1 MRSRSLFGFDIALL
15 LSTLVL
21 MAIGVLF
28 IYSSGVTST
37 GIALSNE
44 YIKQIIWVVVGLVI
58 LLVFVL
64 TNYYRIGEYSLYVYL
79 AILGLLILTLIFGKV
94 VNGARSWI
102 PIFAFGFQPSEFA
115 KVATILYLAHFF
127 ERNRAGSNDI
137 KRFAIAFLIVLVPMI
152 LILLQP
158 DMGTALVFI
167 PIYLIM
173 SYVAGIRQRYVMFSL
188 LTGVL
193 LIFLGLLPAWEEY
206 IAETENVVVSIIT
219 SSRYSVYVLAVLA
232 VISGLSFAG
241 YLLWRRRYFYWLIY
255 TFSIILGSYG
265 GSFALRAFLKD
276 YQIKRLIVFLKPGID
291 PQGAGWNVIQSVTAV
306 GSGGFFGKGWLNGTQ
321 SHYRYLPQQSTDFI
335 FSIIAEE
342 WGFIGSFFVFV
353 LFMIIVF
360 RGLTIV
366 MSARDEYASYVASGV
381 VGMIAFHI
389 FINIGMAMGI
399 MPITGIPL
407 FFLSYGGSSLWTAL
421 IGIGLL
427 LSIHIRRYRY

>member
-1 MRSRSLFGFDIALL
+1 M

-21 MAIGVLF
+21 MVIGVLF
-28 IYSSGVTST
+28 IYSSGVTSS
-37 GIALSNE
+37 GVALSNE
-44 YIKQIIWVVVGLVI
+44 YLKQIIWVALGLAIMVA
-58 LLVFVL
+58 FVL
-64 TNYYRIGEYSLYVYL
+64 TNYYRIGEFSIYIYL
-79 AILGLLILTLIFGKV
+79 AFLCLLVFTLFFGKV

-115 KVATILYLAHFF
+115 KVATILYLAHYF
-127 ERNRAGSNDI
+127 EGIRPGTNDI
-137 KRFAIAFLIVLVPMI
+137 QRFSVAFFIVLVPMI

-167 PIYLIM
+167 PIFLIM
-173 SYVAGIRQRYVMFSL
+173 SYIAGIKSRYVAFSFL
-188 LTGVL
+188 AGAL
-193 LIFLGLLPAWEEY
+193 LIFLSVLPAWEEY
-206 IAETENVVVSIIT
+206 IAGTESIVVDILSSPSYSSYILGMLGVII
-219 SSRYSVYVLAVLA
+219 
-232 VISGLSFAG
+232 GLSSIG
-241 YLLWRRRYFYWLIY
+241 YYMWRRKYFYWLIY
-255 TFSIILGSYG
+255 SFAIVLGSYG
-265 GSFALRAFLKD
+265 GSFVFRALLKD

-306 GSGGFFGKGWLNGTQ
+306 GSGGLLGKGWLNGTQ

-342 WGFIGSFFVFV
+342 WGFIGSVFIFV
-353 LFMIIVF
+353 LFMVIIF
-360 RGLTIV
+360 RGLVIV
-366 MSARDEYASYVASGV
+366 MSARDDYASYVAGGV